1 MTFDKF
7 DTVFFTAAF
16 LVPGFLFY
24 WTLSIFIP
32 SREQDTRYQFLKFLT
47 FSCINFAVWSWL
59 IYFIFKVTF
68 FGENPGI
75 TAFIWFFIILISP
88 FSLGILFAKLHQ
100 KEIIRKFLQYYG
112 FSSVHPIPT
121 AWDYKFIKTEPVF
134 VLITLKDD
142 SKVAGFFGPN
152 SFSSSVPAERD
163 IYLEEIFEIN
173 EDNVWKK
180 IPNNN
185 GIFVSGSEIK
195 TIEFKTA

>member
-32 SREQDTRYQFLKFLT
+32 QREQDIRYQFLKFLT
-47 FSCINFAVWSWL
+47 FSCINFALWSWL
-59 IYFIFKVTF
+59 IYLIFKWDFFTF
-68 FGENPGI
+68 YLYRSVL
-75 TAFIWFFIILISP
+75 AWFFIILISP
-88 FSLGILFAKLHQ
+88 FGLGLLLAQLNQ
-100 KEIIRKFLQYYG
+100 KELIKNFLETFG
-112 FSSVHPIPT
+112 FNPLHPIPT
-121 AWDYKFIKTEPVF
+121 AWDYKFSRTEPAF

-173 EDNVWKK
+173 EDNKWER

-185 GIFVSGSEIK
+185 GIFISGGEIK
-195 TIEFKTA
+195 TIEFKTT